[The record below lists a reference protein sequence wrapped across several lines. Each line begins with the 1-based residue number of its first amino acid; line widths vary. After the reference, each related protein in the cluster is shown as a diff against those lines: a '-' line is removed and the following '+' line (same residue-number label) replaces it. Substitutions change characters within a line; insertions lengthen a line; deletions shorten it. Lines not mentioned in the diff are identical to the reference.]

1 MGCVLEV
8 ILCPVVVVILCPVV
22 VVILC
27 PVVVVILCPVL
38 VAILCPVVDV
48 SPPSLPERG
57 GSFLGQVWLPF
68 GQSVGLDG
76 LPFSRS
82 SGIVVGI
89 GWPVLCLL
97 E

>member
-1 MGCVLEV
+1 MRLGGYLVPGRGGYLV
-8 ILCPVVVVILCPVV
+8 PSRGGYLVPGRGGYLVPCPGGY
-22 VVILC
+22 
-27 PVVVVILCPVL
+27 L
-38 VAILCPVVDV
+38 VPGGGRLA
-48 SPPSLPERG
+48 PSLPERG

-68 GQSVGLDG
+68 GQSAGLDG